1 VGCGGGFPGIPLAI
15 LFPEVEFVLLDSIA
29 KKIRAAT
36 DIAQK
41 SGLSNI
47 QFRTDRAENEKGVYD
62 FVVSRAVMP
71 MPDLHKICRKNLSKT
86 QRNALPNGMLALKG
100 GDLKAELSGFGTKTI
115 VTELSQYF
123 EEEFFATKKIVY
135 LSF

>member
-1 VGCGGGFPGIPLAI
+1 
-15 LFPEVEFVLLDSIA
+15 
-29 KKIRAAT
+29 
-36 DIAQK
+36 AQN
-41 SGLSNI
+41 SGSSNT